1 MRLENKDY
9 LLFNTTF
16 SIMFLFSSLA
26 CHLRYA
32 LIILCILVV
41 IILFSKWTGYNN
53 HTTTKTIQIVSPN
66 NNDKT
71 ITTLIYHAQE
81 LCRSVME
88 QLKSGGGDKAYL
100 TQQLTYALAYIDSA
114 QMLASDADIE
124 KITKTQSIPQ
134 LIANTKELQEHVD
147 NNV

>member
-1 MRLENKDY
+1 
-9 LLFNTTF
+9 
-16 SIMFLFSSLA
+16 MFMFSSLA

-53 HTTTKTIQIVSPN
+53 NNTKTIQIVSPN
-66 NNDKT
+66 NNDTT

-124 KITKTQSIPQ
+124 KITKTQSIAQ
-134 LIANTKELQEHVD
+134 LIANTKELQEHIVQ
-147 NNV
+147 NLE

>member
-1 MRLENKDY
+1 
-9 LLFNTTF
+9 
-16 SIMFLFSSLA
+16 MFMFSSLA

-53 HTTTKTIQIVSPN
+53 NNTKTIQIVSPS
-66 NNDKT
+66 NNDTT

-147 NNV
+147 KNV

>member
-1 MRLENKDY
+1 
-9 LLFNTTF
+9 
-16 SIMFLFSSLA
+16 MFMFSSLA

-53 HTTTKTIQIVSPN
+53 NNTKTIQIVSPN
-66 NNDKT
+66 NNDTT

-134 LIANTKELQEHVD
+134 LIANTKELQEHIVQ
-147 NNV
+147 NLE

>member
-1 MRLENKDY
+1 M
-9 LLFNTTF
+9 
-16 SIMFLFSSLA
+16 FSSLA

-53 HTTTKTIQIVSPN
+53 NNTKTIQIVSPN
-66 NNDKT
+66 NNDTT

-124 KITKTQSIPQ
+124 KITKTQSIAQ
-134 LIANTKELQEHVD
+134 LIANTKELQEHIVQ
-147 NNV
+147 NLE

>member
-1 MRLENKDY
+1 
-9 LLFNTTF
+9 
-16 SIMFLFSSLA
+16 MFMFSSLA

-53 HTTTKTIQIVSPN
+53 NNTKTIQIVSPR
-66 NNDKT
+66 NNDTT

-134 LIANTKELQEHVD
+134 LIANTKELQEHIVQ
-147 NNV
+147 NLE

>member
-1 MRLENKDY
+1 
-9 LLFNTTF
+9 
-16 SIMFLFSSLA
+16 MFLFSSLA

-53 HTTTKTIQIVSPN
+53 NTAKTIQIMSPA
-66 NNDKT
+66 NNDT
-71 ITTLIYHAQE
+71 TVTTLIYHAQE

-88 QLKSGGGDKAYL
+88 QLKSGAADKAYL

-134 LIANTKELQEHVD
+134 LIANTKELQEHILQ
-147 NNV
+147 NL